1 MTSGPAADA
10 RPAYEAGGLAGVLPA
25 VATSLSV
32 PGMGDEALGLP
43 PSNRAV
49 VALIDGLGDELLRRR
64 SGHAPFLR
72 SLLPAGRRLAAGFPT
87 STATSLA
94 SLGTGLPPGVHGM
107 FGYEAYDPQSQAVF
121 NELTWQGGPDPRSW
135 QPFETIFE
143 RAAASVEVT
152 SVGLAKFAGSG
163 LTAAALRGP
172 GFVPAEELEAGV
184 DATLAALRAAP
195 RALVYLYWG
204 RLDAIGHKFGCESW
218 QWGDELE
225 RVDSALRRLAAS
237 VPAGTAIHV
246 TADHGMVD
254 TDAETRIDIGI
265 TPALAAGVR
274 AVAGD
279 ARAPH
284 VHVEP
289 GAGADVLAAWR
300 DFLGDRAWV
309 AERDEAVEVGVFG
322 RVDERVRDR
331 IGDIVVALRGA
342 YVVLDS
348 RRQKPAMMALVG
360 HHGALTE
367 DEIAI
372 PFLSIP
378 PR

>member
-1 MTSGPAADA
+1 
-10 RPAYEAGGLAGVLPA
+10 
-25 VATSLSV
+25 
-32 PGMGDEALGLP
+32 MGDDALGLP
-43 PSNRAV
+43 ATNRAV
-49 VALIDGLGDELLRRR
+49 VVLIDGLGDELLRRR
-64 SGHAPFLR
+64 SGHAPYLR
-72 SLLPAGRRLAAGFPT
+72 SLLPEGRRLAAGFPT

-107 FGYEAYDPQSQAVF
+107 FGYEAYDPASSAVF

-135 QPFETIFE
+135 QPFETVFE
-143 RAAASVEVT
+143 KAAASVEVT

-163 LTAAALRGP
+163 LTTAALRGP
-172 GFVPAEELEAGV
+172 SFASAEKLESGV
-184 DATLAALRAAP
+184 DATLAALRASR

-204 RLDAIGHKFGCESW
+204 QLDATGHKFGCESW

-237 VPAGTAIHV
+237 VPAGTAIHI

-254 TDAETRIDIGI
+254 TDSETRIDLGT

-289 GAGADVLAAWR
+289 GAGGDVLAAWR
-300 DFLGDRAWV
+300 ELLGDRAWV
-309 AERDEAVEVGVFG
+309 AERDEAVAAGVFG
-322 RVDERVRDR
+322 QVDERVRDR
-331 IGDIVVALRGA
+331 IGDIVVAMRGA

-372 PFLSIP
+372 PLLSIP